1 MVGFRLSQTAKLHH
15 HERSEVSNPMST
27 DQPSYDWV
35 DDLINN
41 FGDDFDPTSN
51 RKLQLESLQDGEY
64 VVQVVDANLDR
75 IQSTGAAVLRWT
87 LKILEGASCQ
97 NALVEKVNFF
107 ASQAGVNALG
117 ADLQI
122 LGINCKAWKDQGI
135 PLGRGIVE
143 SLPKLIGVVFVGRK
157 RTSTNQTNGKVYHN
171 LNVLSVK
178 MAAKQTNDD
187 EGTPF

>member
-1 MVGFRLSQTAKLHH
+1 MVGFRLLQTAKLHH
-15 HERSEVSNPMST
+15 QERREVSNPMST

-64 VVQVVDANLDR
+64 TVQVVDANLDR

-178 MAAKQTNDD
+178 KAAKQTNDD

>member
-1 MVGFRLSQTAKLHH
+1 
-15 HERSEVSNPMST
+15 MST
-27 DQPSYDWV
+27 DQPASYDWV
-35 DDLINN
+35 DDLLNN

-64 VVQVVDANLDR
+64 TVQVMDANLDR

-178 MAAKQTNDD
+178 KAAKQTNDD

>member
-1 MVGFRLSQTAKLHH
+1 MSQ
-15 HERSEVSNPMST
+15 
-27 DQPSYDWV
+27 DQPNYDWV

-41 FGDDFDPTSN
+41 FGEEFDPTSN

-64 VVQVVDANLDR
+64 TVQVVDANLDR

-87 LKILEGASCQ
+87 LKVLEGPSCQ
-97 NALVEKVNFF
+97 NSLVEKVNFF

-122 LGINCKAWKDQGI
+122 LGINCKEWKEKGI

-178 MAAKQTNDD
+178 KAAADKTDD

>member
-1 MVGFRLSQTAKLHH
+1 
-15 HERSEVSNPMST
+15 MST
-27 DQPSYDWV
+27 DQSASYDWV

-41 FGDDFDPTSN
+41 FSEEFDPTSN

-64 VVQVVDANLDR
+64 TVQVVDANLDR

-87 LKILEGASCQ
+87 LKILEGSSCQ
-97 NALVEKVNFF
+97 NGLVEKVNFF

-178 MAAKQTNDD
+178 KSAKQANDD